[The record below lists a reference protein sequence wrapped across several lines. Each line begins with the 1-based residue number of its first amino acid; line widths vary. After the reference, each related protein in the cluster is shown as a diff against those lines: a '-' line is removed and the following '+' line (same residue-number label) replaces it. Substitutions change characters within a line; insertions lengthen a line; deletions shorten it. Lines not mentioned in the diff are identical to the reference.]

1 MSNSEQHISKQVLLD
16 ELASR
21 IASGEIS
28 ESEVRNILEAAGT
41 QSKVSPVAAGPIARL
56 PSLSIMRL
64 LYVIGAIFITLGV
77 LYLVSQIWEDLGT
90 AGRIFITLGL
100 GLIFA
105 GTGSYFML
113 NDPARGLGT
122 VFHGIGGCIIP
133 GGALVTLDEMGV
145 DFDSTW
151 PITLTIA
158 MVFVF
163 YLALTLV
170 HRRVVLTFW
179 AFTNGT
185 ALAYLLMH
193 SLIPSTSGEYY
204 DYLTMTIG
212 ISYLICAYLFRSDW
226 NERLTPL
233 LNFFGAIGFYGAAF
247 FQVPDRV
254 FMEMLFPVLAFGG
267 LALSVAMLQSRLL
280 LVISNL
286 AIIAYIIYF
295 TAEYFAD
302 SIGWPVALILLGFI
316 IIGIGY
322 FSINLNRKYLKA

>member
-1 MSNSEQHISKQVLLD
+1 MTDKLQDISKQDLLD

-21 IASGEIS
+21 LESGVIS
-28 ESEVRNILEAAGT
+28 DAEVSALLQ
-41 QSKVSPVAAGPIARL
+41 QSADTTDSMPTPAGPIARL

-77 LYLVSQIWEDLGT
+77 LYLVSQIWDDLGT
-90 AGRIFITLGL
+90 TGRIFITLGL
-100 GLIFA
+100 GLLFA

-113 NDPARGLGT
+113 QDPTRGLGT

-163 YLALTLV
+163 YSALTLV
-170 HRRVVLTFW
+170 HRRVILTFW
-179 AFTNGT
+179 VFANGT
-185 ALAYLLMH
+185 ALVYLLMD
-193 SLIPSTSGEYY
+193 SLLPTASGEHY

-212 ISYLICAYLFRSDW
+212 ISYLICAHLFRSDW

-247 FQVPDRV
+247 SQVPDRV
-254 FMEMLFPVLAFGG
+254 VMEMLFPILAFGG
-267 LALSVAMLQSRLL
+267 LALSVAILQSRLV

-322 FSINLNRKYLKA
+322 FSINLNRKYLKT

>member
-1 MSNSEQHISKQVLLD
+1 MSDKPQDISTEALLD

-21 IASGEIS
+21 IESGAIS
-28 ESEVRNILEAAGT
+28 EAEVRTLLEQSTGT
-41 QSKVSPVAAGPIARL
+41 ASTAPSPTGPIARL

-77 LYLVSQIWEDLGT
+77 LYLVSQIWDDLGA

-113 NDPARGLGT
+113 RDPARGLGT

-163 YLALTLV
+163 YTALTFV
-170 HRRVVLTFW
+170 HRRVILTFW

-185 ALAYLLMH
+185 ALAYLLMN
-193 SLIPSTSGEYY
+193 SLLPTASGEHY

-226 NERLTPL
+226 NDRLSPL

-247 FQVPDRV
+247 SQVPDRV
-254 FMEMLFPVLAFGG
+254 FMEMLFPILAFGG
-267 LALSVAMLQSRLL
+267 LALSVALLHSRLL

-322 FSINLNRKYLKA
+322 FSISLNRKYLKQ